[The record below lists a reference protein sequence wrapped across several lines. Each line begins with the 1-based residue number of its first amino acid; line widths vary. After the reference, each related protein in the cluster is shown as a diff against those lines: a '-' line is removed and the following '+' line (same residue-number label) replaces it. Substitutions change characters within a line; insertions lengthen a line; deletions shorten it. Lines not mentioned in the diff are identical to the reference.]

1 MRCELMMVWLGVALT
16 WSQRL
21 PTRDEQLF
29 RLQAK
34 NAETSHWNTKVLPD
48 GMEVRNFLFE
58 DVTKTYYFFVED
70 EGSPVLIVV
79 EPCDTEIEW
88 KVTQHEV
95 TEGVGPDGSG
105 QTEQMEEQGRKG
117 PSLTGPV
124 VGTFSGHD
132 VMSYYNRAS
141 QRAMYRVQVTS
152 RGADT
157 LFGMYATTTPDS
169 DKPYP
174 EVPENPEV
182 RASEVGKSSATLSWE
197 PSPTETKFHLPVK
210 YCIAVNRARNLKTL
224 CAVTSRRSGGDDM
237 PMPPPPFRFGFDFDF
252 KSFGFKRRGKKRR
265 NRDKIV
271 FPDSKAI
278 APQENI
284 LFECVGD
291 KTAYT
296 VAGLQPGTQYFY
308 DVFVVST
315 LTNRSSAYTGGRLET
330 KQHKRR
336 TRLKDGK
343 VTTATVKRSK
353 GQAYTVTVGD
363 TQSSPLQLTVQSCMG
378 EVSVKV
384 SREGDVVAKESR
396 VNSLWNLVLTNLTE
410 GDYQVAVN
418 SKRKRPS
425 TFKIFSTTN
434 PAKYPYA
441 QMPSDTK
448 IKQFEKLTTCD
459 SATIA
464 WLVNDERSKYCV
476 YKSVVSKK
484 VFRRRSERDNS
495 CESPRTRKKDD
506 KVICRHHRPGAVDR
520 SVMIERISGLKPG
533 TRYKFDVY
541 VQKHRGETG
550 QALKYR
556 SVYIKTKRR
565 C

>member
-34 NAETSHWNTKVLPD
+34 NAGTNQWNTKVLPD

-88 KVTQHEV
+88 KVTLHEV
-95 TEGVGPDGSG
+95 TETVSPDGSG
-105 QTEQMEEQGRKG
+105 HTEQMEDPGRRG
-117 PSLTGPV
+117 PSRTGSV
-124 VGTFSGHD
+124 VGRFSGHE
-132 VMSYYNRAS
+132 VMSYLNPAS

-174 EVPENPEV
+174 EVPGDPKVNT
-182 RASEVGKSSATLSWE
+182 SDVGKSEATLSWK

-210 YCIAVNRARNLKTL
+210 YCIAVSRARNLKTL
-224 CAVTSRRSGGDDM
+224 CAVDSRRSGGDDM
-237 PMPPPPFRFGFDFDF
+237 PMPSPPFKFGFDFDF
-252 KSFGFKRRGKKRR
+252 KSFGFKRRGKKGRK
-265 NRDKIV
+265 RDKIV
-271 FPDSKAI
+271 FPDDKAM
-278 APQENI
+278 APLENVI
-284 LFECVGD
+284 FECVGD
-291 KTAYT
+291 KKAYT
-296 VAGLQPGTQYFY
+296 LGGLQPGTQYYY
-308 DVFVVST
+308 DVFVVNT
-315 LTNRSSAYTGGRLET
+315 LTNRSSAYTGGMLET

-343 VTTATVKRSK
+343 VTAASVKRSK
-353 GQAYTVTVGD
+353 GQAYTIKVED
-363 TQSSPLQLTVQSCMG
+363 TQLPLQLTVQSCTG
-378 EVSVKV
+378 EVSVKI
-384 SREGDVVAKESR
+384 SREGDVVAKEPHVS
-396 VNSLWNLVLTNLTE
+396 SLWNLVLTNLTE
-410 GDYQVAVN
+410 GEYQVAVS
-418 SKRKRPS
+418 SKRKRS
-425 TFKIFSTTN
+425 SAFKIFSTTN

-464 WLVNDERSKYCV
+464 WLVNDERSKYCL
-476 YKSVVSKK
+476 YKAVVSKK
-484 VFRRRSERDNS
+484 VFRRKSTKENS
-495 CESPRTRKKDD
+495 CESPRTRKKDE
-506 KVICRHHRPGAVDR
+506 KVICRHHRPGSVDR

-556 SVYIKTKRR
+556 SVFVKTKRR